1 MELEAGK
8 LRNVVLAW
16 GEGLVLHCD
25 KVEDTTWSD
34 TKCPLGIRFTLL

>member
-8 LRNVVLAW
+8 FRNGVLAW
-16 GEGLVLHCD
+16 GKGLVLHRD

-34 TKCPLGIRFTLL
+34 TKCPLGVCSTLL